1 LPKKDRTQETSSKDI
16 PKPGEGETICVVK
29 KMLGGDHLI
38 VLCVDGKERL
48 ARIPGKIRK
57 KMWMREGDVVLV
69 GIWDFQPDRCDIL
82 YRYGNDE
89 IKKLINENIVSK
101 EIIEQLRG

>member
-1 LPKKDRTQETSSKDI
+1 
-16 PKPGEGETICVVK
+16 
-29 KMLGGDHLI
+29 
-38 VLCVDGKERL
+38 
-48 ARIPGKIRK
+48 
-57 KMWMREGDVVLV
+57 MREGDVVLV

-89 IKKLINENIVSK
+89 IKKLINENIISK